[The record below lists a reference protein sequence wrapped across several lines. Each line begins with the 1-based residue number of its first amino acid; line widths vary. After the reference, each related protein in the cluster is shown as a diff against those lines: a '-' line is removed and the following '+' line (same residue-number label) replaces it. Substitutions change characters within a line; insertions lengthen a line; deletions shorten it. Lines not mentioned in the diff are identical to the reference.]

1 MAMATQTGPQR
12 QFQRDETRGDQ
23 YVKISDR
30 SVAYSVELSDLVIA
44 DYDETGAV
52 RGIEFVGKRTEPLD
66 TYLDKAQK
74 ASRGP
79 MRKRPQIPT

>member
-1 MAMATQTGPQR
+1 MAMATQTGPLR
-12 QFQRDETRGDQ
+12 QFQRDATRGDQ
-23 YVKISDR
+23 YVKLSDS

-52 RGIEFVGKRTEPLD
+52 RGIEFVGKRADPLD
-66 TYLDKAQK
+66 TYLDKARK

-79 MRKRPQIPT
+79 MRKRPKIPT